1 MAEPI
6 EGVIIQYLNEW
17 LEDQQL
23 TIQAYAQEPINQNPA
38 TSPKS
43 FLVVEKTGSSRY
55 NHLYTSMIAIQSY
68 APSVYEASKLNE
80 KVIEIMDDILEL
92 DRITKVSLNSAYVFM
107 KTSTKQPRY
116 QAVFDITHY

>member
-6 EGVIIQYLNEW
+6 EGVIIQYLNDWME
-17 LEDQQL
+17 EHQL
-23 TIQAYAQEPINQNPA
+23 TVQAYAQEPMNQNP
-38 TSPKS
+38 TSNQKS

-55 NHLYTSMIAIQSY
+55 NHVYSSMIAIQSY
-68 APSVYEASKLNE
+68 APTVYEASKLNE
-80 KVIEIMDDILEL
+80 MVIEIMDSIPEL
-92 DRITKVSLNSAYVFM
+92 DRITKVGLNSSYVFM